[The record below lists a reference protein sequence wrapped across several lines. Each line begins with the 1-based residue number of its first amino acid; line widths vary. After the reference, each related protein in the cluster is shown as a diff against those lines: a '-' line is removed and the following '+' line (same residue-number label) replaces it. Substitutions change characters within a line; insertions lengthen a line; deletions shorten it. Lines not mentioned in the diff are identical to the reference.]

1 MSLSTLPPKRLSQ
14 IEILSDANL
23 SAKDMASMNKARE
36 QFDELEAF
44 VRQALIP
51 AMGGYRTELSSQLE
65 AKVMNVR
72 VLTSN
77 FCWRHRHLGQM
88 HDAQEVAK

>member
-14 IEILSDANL
+14 IEILSDAHL

-51 AMGGYRTELSSQLE
+51 AIGGYRTELSSQLE

-77 FCWRHRHLGQM
+77 FCWKHRHLGQM